1 MLTNSKKRI
10 FSMFDFFAT
19 GDARLANAC
28 QTQSFLFTTSL
39 ATRFVQTLFSLGLL
53 LLLFGATSLRGPALV
68 ISDDRFTPCQPA
80 EKFIELRVT
89 SKTIAA
95 AGTMPERRVWIIQEF
110 PSDAQVQV
118 ATDRVF
124 KEQILRVLTQI
135 RTENEV
141 VSVGKAGNPEPGD
154 PAHLETLLLA
164 DIDSMRPGI
173 ELRMPLELTSPPR
186 PSDQDQVFTVR
197 ICLVY
202 VIPPPPNG
210 AQFEI
215 RTLAG
220 DSAPLGNFPALTL
233 ANASAR
239 FRDRPEGAI
248 PVRISYAQQDLDDAR
263 RNPAVTTEAAAL
275 EHVQKELLKVA
286 VAGFDLAVAEGLLA
300 ADGQSVPDSGTAQT
314 TAANLQEKLTG
325 LYNLN
330 AIEPTMRWGM
340 VSSRVGV
347 VDATPGSP
355 WNIVVSGLQLA
366 QKVVIRVSK
375 SAVELDITDPGTAQ
389 KLDKK
394 REAVRSRLTAQHL
407 ENFQAQPG
415 NLITAKD
422 IEADKDRLRKD
433 TESVKKVE
441 DIASSPPAVE
451 GGAPP
456 QDLIYTVSR
465 HLKGEQVLT
474 AKLGASYSPEEDF
487 SGNAG
492 IETLNVLG
500 ISETAK
506 LDYSGGGQV
515 QKIRFNFDV
524 PFESSGTAG
533 WHFKTFTIN
542 VQYFGDKDERFGNL
556 TAEEIEARE
565 TGSEARL
572 SLGYDSFSV
581 LDHSA
586 AECLIPERKR
596 TRYYLNLTPSLVFRD
611 VNIKDDDLLLTITK
625 LDKNLLPQARTQSTT
640 LTLDG
645 NAGLSHDF
653 GEPTAGG
660 LGMFNAY
667 LKGRLQRGV
676 QLFGGDYQFNKLS
689 ATFTTELF
697 FGYLSPKDFFLR
709 YNHVMGTSTR
719 GTPVFELFR
728 LGGPQSVRGLQEGE
742 IIGRKLIADQ
752 VELGLNTLVL
762 WHLLTGKS
770 VTAALHRNKCD
781 ENAEP
786 SALPF
791 DLANTYIK
799 GFYDRGHIDDQD
811 SFVTPGATN
820 RVAQGY
826 GIALE
831 IRELGSK
838 SIHLSFGYA
847 RSPESALH
855 KSGTLYTGVSYSF

>member
-1 MLTNSKKRI
+1 
-10 FSMFDFFAT
+10 MFNFLGTD
-19 GDARLANAC
+19 DARLANAG
-28 QTQSFLFTTSL
+28 QTQRFLFTTSL
-39 ATRFVQTLFSLGLL
+39 ATRLVQSLFSLGLL
-53 LLLFGATSLRGPALV
+53 LLLFGATPLRAPALV
-68 ISDDRFTPCQPA
+68 ISDDRFTPCQPS
-80 EKFIELRVT
+80 EKFIEFRVT

-110 PSDAQVQV
+110 PSDGQVQV
-118 ATDRVF
+118 ATDTVL
-124 KEQILRVLTQI
+124 KEQILRVLQQI
-135 RTENEV
+135 RTDNEE
-141 VSVGKAGNPEPGD
+141 VSVGKAGNPETGD
-154 PAHLETLLLA
+154 PAYLETLLLP
-164 DIDSMRPGI
+164 DLDSMRPRI
-173 ELRMPLELTSPPR
+173 ELLMPTELMSPPQ
-186 PSDQDQVFTVR
+186 PSDQGQVFTVR
-197 ICLVY
+197 ICLIY
-202 VIPPPPNG
+202 DPPPPPKG
-210 AQFEI
+210 AQFKI
-215 RTLAG
+215 MTLASE
-220 DSAPLGNFPALTL
+220 SAPLGNIPTLTL
-233 ANASAR
+233 ADASER
-239 FRDRPEGAI
+239 FRNRPEGKI
-248 PVRISYAQQDLDDAR
+248 PVLISYSQQDLNDAR

-300 ADGQSVPDSGTAQT
+300 ADGTSLKDSGTGKVEAK
-314 TAANLQEKLTG
+314 NIQEKLTG

-330 AIEPTMRWGM
+330 GIEPTMRWGM
-340 VSSRVGV
+340 VTSRVGV

-375 SAVELDITDPGTAQ
+375 SAVELDITDPSTAQ

-407 ENFQAQPG
+407 DNFQAQPG

-422 IEADKDRLRKD
+422 IESDKDRLRKD

-451 GGAPP
+451 GGVPP

-465 HLKGEQVLT
+465 YMKGEQILT
-474 AKLGASYSPEEDF
+474 AKLGGSYSPEEAF

-492 IETLNVLG
+492 IETLNLLG

-515 QKIRFNFDV
+515 QKFRFNFDV
-524 PFESSGTAG
+524 PFEASGTAG
-533 WHFKTFTIN
+533 WHFKTATIN

-586 AECLIPERKR
+586 AECLTAERKR

-611 VNIKDDDLLLTITK
+611 VNIKDGDLLLTITK
-625 LDKNLLPQARTQSTT
+625 LDPNLLPKARTQSTT

-645 NAGLSHDF
+645 DAGISHDF
-653 GEPTAGG
+653 GELKTGG
-660 LGMFNAY
+660 LGMFNVY
-667 LKGRLQRGV
+667 LKGRLQRGE
-676 QLFGGDYQFNKLS
+676 QWFGADYRFNKLS

-697 FGYLSPKDFFLR
+697 FGYMSPKDFFLR
-709 YNHVMGTSTR
+709 YNHVMGTSTH

-742 IIGRKLIADQ
+742 IIGRKLTADQ
-752 VELGLNTLVL
+752 VELGLNTMVL

-770 VTAALHRNKCD
+770 VTAALHRNNCD
-781 ENAEP
+781 EDAAP

-791 DLANTYIK
+791 DIANTYIK

-811 SFVTPGATN
+811 SFVTPGPTN

-838 SIHLSFGYA
+838 NIHLSFGYA
-847 RSPESALH
+847 RSPDSALH